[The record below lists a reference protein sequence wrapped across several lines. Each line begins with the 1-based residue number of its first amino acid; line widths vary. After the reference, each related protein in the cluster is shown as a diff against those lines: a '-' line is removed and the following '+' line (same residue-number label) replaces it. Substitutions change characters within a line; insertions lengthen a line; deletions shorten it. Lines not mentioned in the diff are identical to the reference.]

1 MNKQNLLVYDYNI
14 LYDILYELK
23 DVLNFDIKK
32 ISKKDLNN
40 TANEANNLVIS
51 KSDLNI
57 QNQIK
62 ISQTPIELNKLLD
75 QLKIKFLKI
84 KIDFQKN
91 IKIGKYILNLN
102 TRNISSNEKI
112 FGTYWKRNSNYFFLN
127 KSKKAIKIEELQ
139 SEVWGHKSKLETHTV
154 ETHVYRLRKKILK
167 QFKDNNFIVSSKKG
181 YFIFWKKKNYI
192 AKDLF
197 SKKYK
202 PKVIKPKKGKG
213 SFKRK
218 KK

>member
-1 MNKQNLLVYDYNI
+1 MNEQNLLVYNYNI

-32 ISKKDLNN
+32 ISKQDLNN
-40 TANEANNLVIS
+40 IPNKTNNLVIS

-75 QLKIKFLKI
+75 QLNINFLKI
-84 KIDFQKN
+84 KIDLQKN

-102 TRNISSNEKI
+102 TRNISSNEKSLALTEKETAI
-112 FGTYWKRNSNYFFLN
+112 ISFLN

-154 ETHVYRLRKKILK
+154 ETHVYRLRKKILR
-167 QFKDNNFIVSSKKG
+167 QFKDNSFIGSSKKG
-181 YFIFWKKKNYI
+181 YFIFWKKKI
-192 AKDLF
+192 ILQK
-197 SKKYK
+197 
-202 PKVIKPKKGKG
+202 I
-213 SFKRK
+213 SFQKNINQK
-218 KK
+218 

>member
-32 ISKKDLNN
+32 ISRKDLNN

-62 ISQTPIELNKLLD
+62 ISQAPIELNKLLD
-75 QLKIKFLKI
+75 QLNIKFLKI

-102 TRNISSNEKI
+102 TRNISSNEKSLALTEKETAI
-112 FGTYWKRNSNYFFLN
+112 ISFLN

-154 ETHVYRLRKKILK
+154 ETHVYRLRKKILR
-167 QFKDNNFIVSSKKG
+167 QFEDNSFIVSSKKG
-181 YFIFWKKKNYI
+181 YFIF
-192 AKDLF
+192 
-197 SKKYK
+197 
-202 PKVIKPKKGKG
+202 
-213 SFKRK
+213 
-218 KK
+218 

>member
-1 MNKQNLLVYDYNI
+1 MNEQNLLVYNYNI

-32 ISKKDLNN
+32 ISKQDLNN
-40 TANEANNLVIS
+40 ITNKSNNLVIS

-62 ISQTPIELNKLLD
+62 IDL
-75 QLKIKFLKI
+75 
-84 KIDFQKN
+84 QKN

-102 TRNISSNEKI
+102 TRNISSNEKSLALTEKETAI
-112 FGTYWKRNSNYFFLN
+112 ISFLN

-181 YFIFWKKKNYI
+181 YFIF
-192 AKDLF
+192 
-197 SKKYK
+197 
-202 PKVIKPKKGKG
+202 
-213 SFKRK
+213 
-218 KK
+218 